1 MPELVSLVQPTVPC
15 PCAQVPGR
23 GGDHPQA
30 AGVWN
35 QGHSMR
41 QASDRMTGSQPTSFL
56 RRFQVEEVIIRGQR
70 CKRVDLGHSMR
81 LAAVDISAVP
91 TAQAR

>member
-1 MPELVSLVQPTVPC
+1 MKPLTLNECCWRDLAC
-15 PCAQVPGR
+15 PPPA
-23 GGDHPQA
+23 
-30 AGVWN
+30 
-35 QGHSMR
+35 
-41 QASDRMTGSQPTSFL
+41 

-91 TAQAR
+91 TAQARY